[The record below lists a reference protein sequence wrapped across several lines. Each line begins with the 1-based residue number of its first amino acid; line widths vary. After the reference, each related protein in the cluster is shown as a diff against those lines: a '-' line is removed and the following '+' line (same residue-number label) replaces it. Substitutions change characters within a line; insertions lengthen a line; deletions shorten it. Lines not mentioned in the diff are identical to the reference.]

1 MALRLTVVQ
10 HYTCSLSPSTAAET
24 YDDKDED
31 SVRESKDDGGFF
43 LYSLLVLHSTDEDIE
58 VEMAQTVGANNWY
71 PRLVIF
77 CCSHNVTATSAYVY
91 KCIRLCVLFW

>member
-1 MALRLTVVQ
+1 MRAKMTV
-10 HYTCSLSPSTAAET
+10 
-24 YDDKDED
+24 D
-31 SVRESKDDGGFF
+31 FF

-58 VEMAQTVGANNWY
+58 VEMALTVGANNWY

-91 KCIRLCVLFW
+91 TCIRVCVCVVLVITLWLR